1 MAGKVC
7 GHVFCRQCIVRLAES
22 AGKDGGAVACYV
34 CDKSLEDEGE
44 EKPKKR
50 AKGGLPAGIVELTSD
65 GTGFS
70 AAGGNK
76 VEKASTTFQC

>member
-7 GHVFCRQCIVRLAES
+7 GHVFCRQCIVRLSET
-22 AGKDGGAVACYV
+22 AGKDGGVAACYV
-34 CDKSLEDEGE
+34 CDKSLEGKGE

-50 AKGGLPAGIVELTSD
+50 AKGEVPPGVVELTAD

-76 VEKASTTFQC
+76 VEKVSTNFQC